1 MLAIRKVARGI
12 GNIEIQEISEP
23 RVTPGAVLIEVDSA
37 GICGTDLH
45 IFLDEFATDPPV
57 TIGHEFAGTI
67 VEVGNDVEGWK
78 LGDKVTSETYFY
90 TCGQCGY
97 CRRGKRNLCARRRSI
112 GSRADGAF
120 ARFINTP
127 ASNLHRV
134 PDELDLESAAL
145 TEPLAC
151 TVYGVLETA
160 GVRAGDIVAITG
172 PGPIGLL
179 ALQLSKIAG
188 ANVVMIGTTQDKARL
203 RLAEDLGADAAI
215 DVQSVENIASTVCDR
230 FDTEGADVVIECSG
244 AAPAAKTLTD
254 VARKGARFCQM
265 GLYGKPILFDQDAVC
280 YKELV
285 VTGTNAH
292 VSSAWPR
299 ALKLLAERKIDAQR
313 LISHRMPISDWNKAL
328 ELMKTKEGVKI
339 ILKP

>member
-1 MLAIRKVARGI
+1 
-12 GNIEIQEISEP
+12 
-23 RVTPGAVLIEVDSA
+23 
-37 GICGTDLH
+37 
-45 IFLDEFATDPPV
+45 
-57 TIGHEFAGTI
+57 
-67 VEVGNDVEGWK
+67 
-78 LGDKVTSETYFY
+78 
-90 TCGQCGY
+90 
-97 CRRGKRNLCARRRSI
+97 
-112 GSRADGAF
+112 
-120 ARFINTP
+120 
-127 ASNLHRV
+127 
-134 PDELDLESAAL
+134 
-145 TEPLAC
+145 
-151 TVYGVLETA
+151 
-160 GVRAGDIVAITG
+160 
-172 PGPIGLL
+172 L

-188 ANVVMIGTTQDKARL
+188 ATVVIIGTTQDKARL

-230 FDTEGADVVIECSG
+230 FDTDGADVVIECSG
-244 AAPAAKTLTD
+244 AAPAAETLTD